1 MMDTALQPAH
11 RQMGGEPAQAAQVE
25 MLGQFNMRLLTE
37 QLIFSHL
44 PESKDLSH
52 KPAVCQPGYGQSP
65 CQLHSEAL
73 GRTGGTMGWG
83 VRARGCPGDGLFVGW
98 GALGWKVHMM
108 GCPWNGVVSG
118 MELSMLLAVCG
129 MECPGMG
136 SPWGSLPI
144 RQFSPT
150 ASHTTLLF
158 RGAGSLAPAMGLS
171 HGFPCLGTTLNN
183 SCTRQRRG

>member
-52 KPAVCQPGYGQSP
+52 KPAACQPGYGQSP

-73 GRTGGTMGWG
+73 GRTGGIMGWG

-98 GALGWKVHMM
+98 GGFGMESPYDGLSMEWS
-108 GCPWNGVVSG
+108 CQWDGVVHVIGCLWDG
-118 MELSMLLAVCG
+118 MPRDGLSMGQSPHKAV
-129 MECPGMG
+129 
-136 SPWGSLPI
+136 
-144 RQFSPT
+144 Q
-150 ASHTTLLF
+150 SHCIPYYP
-158 RGAGSLAPAMGLS
+158 SV
-171 HGFPCLGTTLNN
+171 
-183 SCTRQRRG
+183 